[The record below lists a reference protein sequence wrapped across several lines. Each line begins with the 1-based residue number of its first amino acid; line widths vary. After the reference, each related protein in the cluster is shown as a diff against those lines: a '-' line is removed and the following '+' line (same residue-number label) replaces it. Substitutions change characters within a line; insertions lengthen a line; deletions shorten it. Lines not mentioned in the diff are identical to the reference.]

1 MTKRKS
7 QPSKYN
13 SGPIIV
19 IRTSEEVDSIINQ
32 AADQINRGRSKFPGM
47 SYEEGVRAALE
58 WITGD
63 IDDDPMND

>member
-1 MTKRKS
+1 MSKRKS
-7 QPSKYN
+7 RPSKYN

-19 IRTSEEVDSIINQ
+19 VRTSEEVDSVINQ
-32 AADQINRGRSKFPGM
+32 AADQIIRGCSKFSGM
-47 SYEEGVRAALE
+47 SYEEGVRTALE